1 MAMLEIRNV
10 QKTFRTYAKPGLFHR
25 PGARKVISDLPVL
38 RGVDLTVEK
47 GDVVAILGPSGSGKT
62 TLLRCLNFL
71 ETADAGQL
79 VFDGESFDLAHASR
93 ADIARLRKK
102 TAFVFQNYN
111 LFRNKTALQNVTEG
125 LIVAHKLPK
134 EQADE
139 IGMKMLAKVGLAD
152 RADYYPR
159 QLSGGQQQRVAIAR
173 ALAADPEIIYFDEP
187 TSALDPELTGEVL
200 SVMRQLAEEGMTMLV
215 VTHEMG
221 FARNVS
227 SKTVFMENGVVVEQ
241 APSQQFFASPKEERT
256 RAFLRR
262 IAHTE

>member
-125 LIVAHKLPK
+125 LIVARKLPK

-221 FARNVS
+221 FAREVGDR
-227 SKTVFMENGVVVEQ
+227 VLFMADGKIVEQ
-241 APSQQFFASPKEERT
+241 NTPAEIFSNPQEERT
-256 RAFLRR
+256 KSFLSKVL
-262 IAHTE
+262 